1 MKTAGWTPVIMMR
14 MTRWIDPPP
23 VEIPASFAD
32 LNLPP
37 LIAQTLIRRGID
49 TPEAVRAFLHPD
61 SLPFTDFPD
70 IGAAV
75 ERINA
80 AIHHKEMICVWGD
93 FDVDGQ
99 TSTTVLV
106 QTLQV
111 LGANVVYY
119 IPIRGKESH
128 GVHIE
133 TLKPIL
139 DNGAKLIVTCDTGIT
154 AYEAIDYANSRGVD
168 VVVTDHHDLG
178 PTLPNAKAIVNP
190 KLLAEDHILAN
201 LAGVGVAYKLAE
213 ALIRSNDSA
222 QRPGG
227 VSRSNSATEVATAG
241 LLDLVALGL
250 IADVALLKGETRSLV
265 QRGIQV
271 LRNTA
276 RVGLRTMAE
285 LSGTSLESL
294 TEETVGFT
302 FAPRLNALGRLGDA
316 NPSVELLLSHNP
328 ARARVIATQIE
339 GLNAQRR
346 LLTNQV
352 FEGAEAQLR
361 ETPELLSEPVII
373 LANENW
379 PGGVVGIVANKLVE
393 RYRKPTLLLNQSENG
408 ILRGSARSVE
418 GLHITEAISTQKNLL
433 LGFGGHPMA
442 AGVAL
447 EAWKLPDFRKGLGR
461 AIEAQLGG
469 IVRQE
474 PTLQI
479 DCWLKLDEINL
490 EFAESLE
497 ALAPFGAGNPSLT
510 FATHKVSLRSA
521 ATIGKNREHL
531 RLTVEDENE
540 NVQSILWWGGA
551 GSELPEEGSKFDIAY
566 SLRASTFRGDK
577 QVTLQFEEF
586 RIVEEVPPELRKHKI
601 EIVDYRLDSASSLA
615 ELQEQVSAL
624 QIWAEGT
631 DKSKG
636 RSRFELQPAEELA
649 IFTAPASAA
658 DLHSALETVK
668 PKKVYLFGTAPE
680 PEKADAFLA
689 RMAGLAKYVINQ
701 KEGKV
706 AVAELAVVTGQREG
720 AIRLGLEWLAAGGH
734 ISIQRDDG
742 TVQLSQ
748 GNHESNQY
756 LQRELYVAV
765 KGILEETAAYRT
777 HFQRA
782 DAESLMNFE

>member
-1 MKTAGWTPVIMMR
+1 MMT

-23 VEIPASFAD
+23 VDIPASFAD

-49 TPEAVRAFLHPD
+49 TPESARAFLHPD
-61 SLPFTDFPD
+61 SLPSTPFPG
-70 IGAAV
+70 IEPAV
-75 ERINA
+75 ERIQE
-80 AIHHKEMICVWGD
+80 AIRRKERICVWGD

-106 QTLQV
+106 QALQG
-111 LGANVVYY
+111 LGADAVYY
-119 IPIRGKESH
+119 IPVRGKESH

-133 TLKPIL
+133 TLQPIL
-139 DNGAKLIVTCDTGIT
+139 DNGTKLIVTCDTGIT

-168 VVVTDHHDLG
+168 VVLTDHHDLG

-190 KLLAEDHILAN
+190 KLLPEGHILEN

-213 ALIRSNDSA
+213 ALLTND
-222 QRPGG
+222 QLPITQPG
-227 VSRSNSATEVATAG
+227 VQPIHPNS

-271 LRNTA
+271 LRNTG
-276 RVGLRTMAE
+276 RIGLRTIAE
-285 LSGTSLESL
+285 LSGTSLESI
-294 TEETVGFT
+294 TEETIGFT

-316 NPSVELLLSHNP
+316 NPSVELLLSRDP
-328 ARARVIATQIE
+328 VRARVIATQIE

-352 FEGAEAQLR
+352 FEAAETQLR
-361 ETPELLSEPVII
+361 EAPELLSEPALI
-373 LANENW
+373 LTNANW

-393 RYRKPTLLLNQSENG
+393 RYRKPAILLNQSENG

-418 GLHITEAISTQKNLL
+418 GLHITEAITTQKDLL

-442 AGVAL
+442 AGLAL
-447 EAWKLPDFRKGLGR
+447 EAWKLPDFRRGLGR
-461 AIEAQLGG
+461 AIEAQLGRV
-469 IVRQE
+469 VRQE

-479 DCWLKLDEINL
+479 DDWLRLDEIDL
-490 EFAESLE
+490 SFAESLE

-510 FATHKVSLRSA
+510 FATHRVSLRSV

-577 QVTLQFEEF
+577 QVSLQFEEF
-586 RIVEEVPPELRKHKI
+586 RIVEEVPPELRKRKV
-601 EIVDYRLDSASSLA
+601 EIVDYRQQAEQWESLQA
-615 ELQEQVSAL
+615 EMLV
-624 QIWAEGT
+624 WAEGA
-631 DKSKG
+631 DKTRG
-636 RSRFELQPAEELA
+636 RNRFELQPADELA
-649 IFTAPASAA
+649 IYTAPPSSAELRA
-658 DLHSALETVK
+658 ALETVK
-668 PKKVYLFGTAPE
+668 PNKVYLFGVAPE

-701 KEGKV
+701 KGGNV
-706 AVAELAVVTGQREG
+706 SVAELAVATGQREG

-734 ISIQRDDG
+734 ISIQREDG
-742 TVQLSQ
+742 SVHLSS
-748 GNHESNQY
+748 GNSESNQY
-756 LQRELYVAV
+756 LQRELYTAV
-765 KGILEETAAYRT
+765 KGILEETAAYRA

-782 DAESLMNFE
+782 EAESLIDLE